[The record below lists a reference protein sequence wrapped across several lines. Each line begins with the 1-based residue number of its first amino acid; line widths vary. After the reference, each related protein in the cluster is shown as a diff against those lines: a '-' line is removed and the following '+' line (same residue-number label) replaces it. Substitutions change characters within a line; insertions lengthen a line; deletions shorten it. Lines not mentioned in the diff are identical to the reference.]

1 MESIP
6 GDFPGFRRLRADT
19 NSSGL
24 KGPEILFSS
33 GVRTFHILDSFL
45 LISLVDSWFS
55 VLCAP
60 FFWSSEAMEFAESKH
75 RWEERPDLPVS
86 LLMVLHTFGW
96 SPNIQWNWQ
105 FFPIAHASCVRI
117 AKAGTKRLYQSQ
129 CPLGLQRSNG
139 EISRSFPSMAGSSC
153 DGHVR

>member
-6 GDFPGFRRLRADT
+6 GDFPGFRRLGADT

-60 FFWSSEAMEFAESKH
+60 FFWSSEAMEFAESEH
-75 RWEERPDLPVS
+75 R
-86 LLMVLHTFGW
+86 
-96 SPNIQWNWQ
+96 
-105 FFPIAHASCVRI
+105 
-117 AKAGTKRLYQSQ
+117 
-129 CPLGLQRSNG
+129 
-139 EISRSFPSMAGSSC
+139 
-153 DGHVR
+153 